1 VGRGNVSVWLQRPGV
16 FAQSMV
22 WQIRYDEGKAI
33 ITADMTQLLDRPAHT
48 TDRSIIH
55 TDRTWAQFKLI
66 QAGFSEARGI
76 KLAFYHGT
84 IEILMP
90 GQDHEIFSR
99 IIGYLITTYLIDQGS
114 EFVSTGAMDQEKT
127 AVAFAQADESFCLGD
142 RKPIPDLAIEVVFT
156 SGTPHKLEKYQA
168 LGVREVWFWQDGTLA
183 LYHLGASGYDLVD
196 RSHLAELAAL
206 DIALLKRCIL
216 IGETSLAQAVQTLRA
231 G

>member
-1 VGRGNVSVWLQRPGV
+1 V
-16 FAQSMV
+16 
-22 WQIRYDEGKAI
+22 
-33 ITADMTQLLDRPAHT
+33 TQLLAHPPRHSDRVITHP
-48 TDRSIIH
+48 
-55 TDRTWAQFKLI
+55 DRTWAQFKLI
-66 QAGFSEARGI
+66 QAGFSEARGV

-99 IIGYLITTYLIDQGS
+99 IIGYLVTTYLIDQGI

-127 AVAFAQADESFCLGD
+127 DVAFAQADESFCLGG

-168 LGVREVWFWQDGTLA
+168 LGVPEVWFWQDGTLA
-183 LYHLGASGYDLVD
+183 IYHLGDKGYDRHNHSQLPGFTTLNID
-196 RSHLAELAAL
+196 
-206 DIALLKRCIL
+206 LLKRCIL

>member
-1 VGRGNVSVWLQRPGV
+1 MSAFGYSGPGFLLKAWSGK
-16 FAQSMV
+16 FAMMRAKQSSLP
-22 WQIRYDEGKAI
+22 I
-33 ITADMTQLLDRPAHT
+33 MTQLLDRPAHT

-183 LYHLGASGYDLVD
+183 LYHLGASGYDRVD